1 MRALR
6 SAPGLGCAKTKSDL
20 VVMPSEGRIFTFF
33 CSQRDHKPQNSGC
46 SHTAQR
52 FHTARVKTSKVQ
64 NEQMFSGVPPKSG
77 LSVCAVL
84 EAISSG
90 GRPARCH
97 VWLWHR
103 VRRRAYFRRLR
114 RRGGHFAQLTLRGFQ
129 PDAFEFLS
137 NRVPAGFRPPTSF
150 SHFSKPHSRRR
161 ELCPAHCGP
170 GGRPADFAALEAETL
185 QRTRDESARAEL
197 VADERISAHAAAR
210 LLWRPA
216 RSIERG

>member
-1 MRALR
+1 MSLE
-6 SAPGLGCAKTKSDL
+6 GLGCAKTKSDL

-90 GRPARCH
+90 GRPARCQ
-97 VWLWHR
+97 WLVMAPPHDLLRPRR
-103 VRRRAYFRRLR
+103 VRGRASFTGA
-114 RRGGHFAQLTLRGFQ
+114 RRGGRVGRGRVVHETFQ
-129 PDAFEFLS
+129 AANGPFCRASQVCSGHDAD
-137 NRVPAGFRPPTSF
+137 
-150 SHFSKPHSRRR
+150 
-161 ELCPAHCGP
+161 
-170 GGRPADFAALEAETL
+170 GGRRNPKRPRSSGA
-185 QRTRDESARAEL
+185 TRG
-197 VADERISAHAAAR
+197 
-210 LLWRPA
+210 RP
-216 RSIERG
+216 